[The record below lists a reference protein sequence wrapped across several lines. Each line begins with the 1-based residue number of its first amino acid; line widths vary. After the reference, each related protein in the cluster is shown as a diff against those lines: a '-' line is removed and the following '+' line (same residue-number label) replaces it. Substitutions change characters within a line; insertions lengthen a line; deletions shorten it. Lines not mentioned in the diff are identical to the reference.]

1 MPRACYCGHPQAYGR
16 WVQGIQVRALGSAL
30 AARSKASSGIS
41 KVRIFSTGSVW
52 RTNSRSIAHPP
63 YDASANSRDKY
74 TVSSNRYPQAS
85 QDQTCRI
92 QQSDKCSDHSGAM
105 ISARHC
111 AHCLTITLVT
121 DTSST
126 SAFLKLPAR
135 HGSAVTSG
143 TPKPDCQQYRQTDG
157 VSG

>member
-1 MPRACYCGHPQAYGR
+1 MSRVLATAAHVRSYGR

-41 KVRIFSTGSVW
+41 KVRISSTGSAW

-85 QDQTCRI
+85 QDHTCTTIRQMLRPFRCNDI
-92 QQSDKCSDHSGAM
+92 RPALRTLFDNYPSHGHFLHFCFFEITRPAWQCCDQ
-105 ISARHC
+105 RH
-111 AHCLTITLVT
+111 TKTG
-121 DTSST
+121 
-126 SAFLKLPAR
+126 LPAI
-135 HGSAVTSG
+135 S
-143 TPKPDCQQYRQTDG
+143 PN
-157 VSG
+157 